1 MTQES
6 SVNTYFHIFYFLLLV
21 GGLNL
26 TGGAAKVVRVR
37 DEALGTA
44 RLAGA
49 LHTSRLARLLLGHHL
64 LLLLNHV
71 NALHGGAGGELDLA
85 EVVTDAAGA
94 VLPVGIV
101 VAATSLS
108 AVPLLA
114 LTLLLHFTHVRLGEL
129 HLQLHRLLSSIVN
142 SFLLENLLFWLDKE
156 ARLEELQLGH
166 RLSWVVDHT
175 CSRF

>member
-64 LLLLNHV
+64 LPLLNHV

-85 EVVTDAAGA
+85 EVVTDATGA
-94 VLPVGIV
+94 VFPVGIV
-101 VAATSLS
+101 VTATSLS
-108 AVPLLA
+108 AVP
-114 LTLLLHFTHVRLGEL
+114 LLLHFTHVRLGEL

-142 SFLLENLLFWLDKE
+142 SLLLENLLFRLDKE
-156 ARLEELQLGH
+156 TRLEELQLGH
-166 RLSWVVDHT
+166 RL
-175 CSRF
+175 